1 VTVRPATADDVPV
14 VTALEQRL
22 FGDDAWTA
30 DQVREELTGLH
41 RRAWV
46 ADDVGYVVTMHL
58 GAHADVVDLHRIA
71 VDPDHRRRGL
81 GHALLAAAIEAS
93 GPGRRMLLEV
103 SAANAE
109 ALEFYA
115 TEGFTEIT
123 RRPRYYRDG
132 SDAVVMER
140 MLDD

>member
-1 VTVRPATADDVPV
+1 MTVRPATAEDIAV
-14 VTALEQRL
+14 VSALERLL
-22 FGDDAWTA
+22 FGDDAWTE
-30 DQVREELTGLH
+30 DQVGEELTGRH

-58 GAHADVVDLHRIA
+58 GAHADVVDLHRIG

-81 GHALLAAAIEAS
+81 GHALLATAIEAA

-103 SAANAE
+103 SADNAE

-115 TEGFTEIT
+115 AEGFVEIT

>member
-1 VTVRPATADDVPV
+1 MTVRPATAADVEMV
-14 VTALEQRL
+14 AALEQRL
-22 FGDDAWTA
+22 FGDDAWTE
-30 DQVREELTGLH
+30 DQVREELTGRH

-46 ADDVGYVVTMHL
+46 TDDVGYVVTMHL

-71 VDPDHRRRGL
+71 VDPGHRRRGL
-81 GHALLAAAIEAS
+81 GHALLAAAVEAA

-103 SAANAE
+103 SADNVE

-115 TEGFTEIT
+115 AEGFTEIT
-123 RRPRYYRDG
+123 RRPHYYRDG

>member
-1 VTVRPATADDVPV
+1 VNVRAGTADDVEM
-14 VTALEQRL
+14 VTALERRL
-22 FGDDAWTA
+22 FGDDAWTEA
-30 DQVREELTGLH
+30 QVREEMTGEH

-46 ADDVGYVVTMHL
+46 VDDIGYAVTMDL
-58 GAHADVVDLHRIA
+58 GAHADVVDLHRIG

-81 GHALLAAAIEAS
+81 GHALLDAAVDGA

-103 SAANAE
+103 SADNAA
-109 ALEFYA
+109 ALAFYA
-115 TEGFTEIT
+115 AEGFTEIT